1 MKETKEI
8 GVSISDR
15 SFDISLDVE
24 DVELIEAILRALNEY
39 VKEGFP
45 IKISQSYM
53 TSLSESKRVI
63 SKFISKSRQMDE
75 WRDEIR
81 QLISVLRKIQA

>member
-1 MKETKEI
+1 MREAKEI

-15 SFDISLDVE
+15 SFDISLDVK

-45 IKISQSYM
+45 IKIRQAYM
-53 TSLSESKRVI
+53 TSI
-63 SKFISKSRQMDE
+63 SDSTRIIPKFISKSRQMDE

-81 QLISVLRKIQA
+81 QLISVLRKTQA